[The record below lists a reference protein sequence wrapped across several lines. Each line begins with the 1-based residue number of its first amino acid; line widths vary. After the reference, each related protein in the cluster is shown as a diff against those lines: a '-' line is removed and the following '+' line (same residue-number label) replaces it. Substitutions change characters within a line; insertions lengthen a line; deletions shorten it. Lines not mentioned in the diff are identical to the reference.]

1 MHFKNKP
8 ENKEFRKKLR
18 KTLTPAEAALW
29 NVLKGSK
36 LDGRK
41 FRRQHGIGN
50 YVLDF
55 YCPEE
60 KLCIELDGHDHMLL
74 PGGAHDSERTRY
86 LRHFGIRT
94 IRFENDIVFNDLER
108 MVEII
113 RSHFGWQ
120 DRGETPTPWI
130 PSKS

>member
-8 ENKEFRKKLR
+8 ENKDFRKELR
-18 KTLTPAEAALW
+18 RSLTPAEVALW

-55 YCPEE
+55 YCPAER
-60 KLCIELDGHDHMLL
+60 LAVELDGYHHMTL
-74 PGGAHDSERTRY
+74 PGGTHDSERTRFI
-86 LRHFGIRT
+86 RHFGIRV
-94 IRFENDIVFNDLER
+94 IRFENAMVFKQIEWVVDL
-108 MVEII
+108 I
-113 RSHFGWQ
+113 RSNFGWHE
-120 DRGETPTPWI
+120 RGETPTPWI
-130 PSKS
+130 PSKK